1 LNVMEVKQHY
11 SNAVIMNGLFIHNC
25 VHHEDAGVRCRKKER
40 WLIQNLSVDIDSID
54 AHTVLITWMLQ
65 NDTLHW
71 PDSYVIECFSE
82 DEGHR
87 IEMSASNSTFSIQ
100 LMGLIPSTPYNCC
113 VSALPALHELYVYK
127 RTCTDEVI
135 MIQMTEHTQ
144 RAPDL

>member
-1 LNVMEVKQHY
+1 M
-11 SNAVIMNGLFIHNC
+11 
-25 VHHEDAGVRCRKKER
+25 
-40 WLIQNLSVDIDSID
+40 
-54 AHTVLITWMLQ
+54 
-65 NDTLHW
+65 
-71 PDSYVIECFSE
+71 IECFSE

-87 IEMSASNSTFSIQ
+87 IEMSASNSTSGVQ

-144 RAPDL
+144 RAPDLIDMFIIIAGVLGFIIAILLLLLVVAILCLGKLIRSKFPKTTKGMS